1 MSPKEKQQRTD
12 TTLEEDSNLV
22 LSYTSDVF
30 LEEKLL
36 NLLEP
41 EEQLHTHLTFEQ
53 VFQSEE
59 TREVFTGTYEF
70 FTNPL
75 SVITPRHLQTLYQF
89 LYGIEFEWHP
99 LSDEAN
105 NWDSEWS
112 QVSDSTEELRPE
124 DWKF

>member
-1 MSPKEKQQRTD
+1 MSPKENQQRTY
-12 TTLEEDSNLV
+12 TTLEEDSNLI
-22 LSYTSDVF
+22 LSYTSDEF

-41 EEQLHTHLTFEQ
+41 EEQLHTYLTFEQ

-59 TREVFTGTYEF
+59 TRELFTGTYEF

-89 LYGIEFEWHP
+89 LYSIEFEWHP

-112 QVSDSTEELRPE
+112 QVSDSTDVLRPE
-124 DWKF
+124 DWRF

>member
-1 MSPKEKQQRTD
+1 MSQKEKTY

-22 LSYTSDVF
+22 LSHTSDEL
-30 LEEKLL
+30 LEEKSL

-59 TREVFTGTYEF
+59 TREVFSGTYEF
-70 FTNPL
+70 FTNPH
-75 SVITPRHLQTLYQF
+75 SVITARHLQTLYQF
-89 LYGIEFEWHP
+89 LYGTKFDWHP
-99 LSDEAN
+99 LLDKTN

-112 QVSDSTEELRPE
+112 QVSDSTNELRPE
-124 DWKF
+124 DWRF

>member
-1 MSPKEKQQRTD
+1 MSPKEKQERTD

-53 VFQSEE
+53 GLQSEE

-89 LYGIEFEWHP
+89 LYGIEFDWHP

-112 QVSDSTEELRPE
+112 QVSNSTKELRP
-124 DWKF
+124 

>member
-1 MSPKEKQQRTD
+1 MSPKEKQERTD

-22 LSYTSDVF
+22 LSYTSDEF

-41 EEQLHTHLTFEQ
+41 GEQLHTPLTFEQ

-89 LYGIEFEWHP
+89 LYGIEFELHP

-105 NWDSEWS
+105 N
-112 QVSDSTEELRPE
+112 
-124 DWKF
+124 